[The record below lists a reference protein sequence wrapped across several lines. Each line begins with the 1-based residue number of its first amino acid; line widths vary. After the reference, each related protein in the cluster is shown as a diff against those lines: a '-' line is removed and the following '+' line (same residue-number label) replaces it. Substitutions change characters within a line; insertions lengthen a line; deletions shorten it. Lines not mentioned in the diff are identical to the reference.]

1 MKERL
6 KKWITAMKKLPMG
19 LISCLFL
26 IVVCAVSFGVISANP
41 SKAVPAS
48 MLSVSF
54 SGEYK
59 PLEGDWQPIKEGEHI
74 SLAQGEVT
82 LRGKFNV
89 LLPDGEVL
97 PDSPA
102 GLPINFYCNHISVK
116 IRAGEET
123 VLFDTEH
130 PKIGADACGA
140 MWSSYIFPEG
150 SDGTVEIVISNP
162 HKHGNEMAVD
172 ELLQSIRMDEPMLL
186 DDSLAK
192 QYDTSRY
199 VGFSFMALALVV
211 FVLTVVAFIAKLK
224 IASFLWMIAFWI
236 LFTGGVYIL
245 DVADVFFWHE
255 NLPANTAALCLCQML
270 SSFFLSLF
278 ATNCL
283 TGKNRQIG
291 GIAQTVLGGITLVA
305 ILLSAFEVV
314 RIFDI
319 RFYWYLAYAVQ
330 VGILVVLGVREV
342 PRSGK
347 GIRIVLLTS
356 LISMVCVLVDFFAG
370 VLAVWGS
377 LYLSKI
383 VFGAMLVIVIAFGI
397 HAIISNYK
405 ISMRTK
411 EMETELKDK
420 SIAVMISQIQPHF
433 LYNSLNSI
441 AELCVVDPK
450 RAEKATINFS
460 RYLRGNMGALNEKK
474 PIEFE
479 DELSHLNNYIE
490 LEKLRYGDDLQFEYD
505 IREKGFTLPALTVQ
519 PLVENAVN
527 HGIRYHKMKGK
538 VKISSYC
545 DENNYYVA
553 IEDDGVGFDPENYMS
568 DGRKHVGIAN
578 VKYRL
583 EVLCGGSVEINSEK
597 GRGSVVTIRIPKEK

>member
-26 IVVCAVSFGVISANP
+26 IVVCAVSFGVISVNP
-41 SKAVPAS
+41 SQAVPAS

-59 PLEGDWQPIKEGEHI
+59 PVEGDWQPIKEGEHI

-162 HKHGNEMAVD
+162 HKHGNERAVD

-291 GIAQTVLGGITLVA
+291 GIAQTVLGGLTLVA

-319 RFYWYLAYAVQ
+319 RFYWYLVYAVQ

-347 GIRIVLLTS
+347 GIRIVLITS

-370 VLAVWGS
+370 ALAVWGS

-538 VKISSYC
+538 VKISSYG

-583 EVLCGGSVEINSEK
+583 EVLCGGNVEINSEK